1 MGSVQSDVTTAA
13 GVRPAVYVAIEL
25 SKKGWLIALRG
36 PAADRISLHRLAA
49 GDAAGLLA
57 LIERFRRAAVEAAGT
72 EVAVLACQEA
82 GYDGFWL
89 HRVLMA
95 AGVVSHVV
103 DPASIHVDRRARRAK
118 TDRIDAQ
125 ALLRTLMAHH
135 RGEGRVWSVVR
146 APTPDEE
153 GAGHCP
159 APAPAPRAAEPDQ
172 GARPAR
178 EPRQGPLRAAG
189 HPRI

>member
-1 MGSVQSDVTTAA
+1 MGSAQLAFITAA
-13 GVRPAVYVAIEL
+13 GARPAVYVAVEL

-36 PAADRISLHRLAA
+36 PGDDRISLHRLAA

-57 LIERFRRAAVEAAGT
+57 LVERFRRAAVETTGT

-135 RGEGRVWSVVR
+135 RAARAGSGRWSGR
-146 APTPDEE
+146 RHRKRRT
-153 GAGHCP
+153 
-159 APAPAPRAAEPDQ
+159 R
-172 GARPAR
+172 GARTAS
-178 EPRQGPLRAAG
+178 GRA
-189 HPRI
+189 